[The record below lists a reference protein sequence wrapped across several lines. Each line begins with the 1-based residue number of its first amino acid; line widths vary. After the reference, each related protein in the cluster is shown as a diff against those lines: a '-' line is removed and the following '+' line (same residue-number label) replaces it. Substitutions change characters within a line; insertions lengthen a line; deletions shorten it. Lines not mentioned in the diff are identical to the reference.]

1 MDFVQAL
8 VLGLIQGLIEWLPLS
23 SQGQVMAVS
32 MSFFGISAEEA
43 LKIAVFLHIGTFFA
57 ALYYFRKEAVQIIS
71 LKEKPL
77 GKFLLIALLATAIT
91 GIPCYLFLKTV
102 LKEFNPAGV
111 LILIAIL
118 LFAMGLIQWKKKS
131 IKKTSL
137 NAKNAVF
144 LGLGQ
149 GFAVLPGISRSGIT
163 TSTLLFEGF
172 GPEEAFRLSFLLSIP
187 SVFAADIAFGLFEG
201 FSFTTESVFALAVA
215 AIAGFISISALLKI
229 AKKINFSIFCFF
241 FGAVYAVLALLWIF

>member
-1 MDFVQAL
+1 MDFFQAL

-32 MSFFGISAEEA
+32 MSFFSISAEEA
-43 LKIAVFLHIGTFFA
+43 LRTAVFLHIGTFFA
-57 ALYYFRKEAVQIIS
+57 ALYYFRKEAMQIVKF
-71 LKEKPL
+71 KEIAL
-77 GKFLLIALLATAIT
+77 GKFLLIALICTAIT

-102 LKEFNPAGV
+102 LKEFNPSIV
-111 LILIAIL
+111 LLLIAVL

-137 NAKNAVF
+137 NTKNAVF

-163 TSTLLFEGF
+163 ASTLLFEGF
-172 GPEEAFRLSFLLSIP
+172 SPEEAFRLSFLLSIP
-187 SVFAADIAFGLFEG
+187 SVFLADVVFGAMEG
-201 FSFTTESVFALAVA
+201 FSFSPESVFALAVA

-229 AKKINFSIFCFF
+229 AKKINFSVFCFF
-241 FGAVYAVLALLWIF
+241 FAAIYTVLALLWIL